1 MEEMENIFG
10 NLLAILTDF
19 ANDYGVS
26 IKGKIEVCNE
36 AKDFNERKT
45 IDRGIDVYTGKI
57 TNKK

>member
-19 ANDYGVS
+19 ASDYGVS
-26 IKGKIEVCNE
+26 IKGKIEICNE

-45 IDRGIDVYTGKI
+45 IVRGLDIF
-57 TNKK
+57 TNEPF